1 MSATLVAKQVEL
13 SRQAIDRLREM
24 VLSGG
29 FAHAARVDR
38 QSGEIIDPEARA
50 LFAALPAVTPATTP
64 EELVEHG
71 LITRSP
77 KELQR
82 AIDQPR
88 YREGRELFVRTTV
101 SFKEVGRRGV
111 GFFSPDG
118 ELAFTHR
125 ASLRAQRGEQL
136 VVDVEGASEPLLFA
150 RGDVFAWNQPCGLSP
165 AGGTV
170 SGVQIDYNA
179 PLFKAHVCAGYLDV
193 ADDLATLDFGGEPTA
208 VRRQQEK
215 LIHRLASRV
224 QMTYVGRGEG
234 YAGHRGQSLLAG
246 GQGVCFV
253 QRAVAGAY
261 LQAFARVLA
270 FEVQLAVG
278 RTLRLNVPHGFA
290 VVTLR
295 PSLRRYVCDPAWAEP
310 LTDLRV
316 AFFDAAWG
324 HDRRLEG
331 FEGVAESTVRPGE
344 IDLPL
349 EER

>member
-1 MSATLVAKQVEL
+1 L
-13 SRQAIDRLREM
+13 
-24 VLSGG
+24 
-29 FAHAARVDR
+29 
-38 QSGEIIDPEARA
+38 
-50 LFAALPAVTPATTP
+50 
-64 EELVEHG
+64 
-71 LITRSP
+71 
-77 KELQR
+77 
-82 AIDQPR
+82 DQPR

-101 SFKEVGRRGV
+101 TFKDQGRRGV
-111 GFFSPDG
+111 GFFAAEG
-118 ELAFTHR
+118 EVAFTHR
-125 ASLRAQRGEQL
+125 AVLRAQRDDRL
-136 VVDVEGASEPLLFA
+136 LVDVEGAPELLPFA
-150 RGDVFAWNQPCGLSP
+150 RSDVFAWNQPYGFSS
-165 AGGTV
+165 AGGSV

-179 PLFKAHVCAGYLDV
+179 PLFKAHVCAGYLEV
-193 ADDLATLDFGGEPTA
+193 ADDLATLDFGGEPPA
-208 VRRQQEK
+208 VQRQQER

-278 RTLRLNVPHGFA
+278 RTLRLGVPHGFA

-295 PSLRRYVCDPAWAEP
+295 PSLRRFVCDPAWAEP

-324 HDRRLEG
+324 HDRRLEA
-331 FEGVAESTVRPGE
+331 FEGVPELTVRPAE
-344 IDLPL
+344 VDLPT
-349 EER
+349 EES